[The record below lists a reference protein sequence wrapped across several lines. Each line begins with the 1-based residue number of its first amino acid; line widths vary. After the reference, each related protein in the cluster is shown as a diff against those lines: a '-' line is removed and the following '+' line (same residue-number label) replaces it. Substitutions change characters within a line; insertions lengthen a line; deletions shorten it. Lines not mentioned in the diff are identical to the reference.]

1 MQSRH
6 NEINYTFVDNYN
18 NSDANVD
25 WSVWMIAKEDKLSA
39 LIGTLTLNYVL
50 SYSIIFK

>member
-6 NEINYTFVDNYN
+6 NEINHTFVDNYDD
-18 NSDANVD
+18 SDANVD
-25 WSVWMIAKEDKLSA
+25 WSVLMIAKEDKLSA

-50 SYSIIFK
+50 SYIIIFK